1 MAGEGIKTLIPA
13 LENWM
18 LCKEETE
25 QGFGEEEDMVSLFLM
40 TPRDAQPLNF
50 DIQTGSLKS

>member
-13 LENWM
+13 LENWTF
-18 LCKEETE
+18 CKKEEE

-40 TPRDAQPLNF
+40 TARNSQTLNF